1 MQTRHVLIALA
12 TCAALVLLAPS
23 DDSRAQPQPAP
34 PAPPLPPPA
43 TVEVAPASVADIA
56 TVQWVPG
63 TVLSRADAQIASEQ
77 SGRVLEIAEVGER
90 VAQGGVIAR
99 LDAEAL
105 VLAEREAEAALAR
118 IAAQLAFQERQLG
131 RLAAL
136 KRRSSV
142 AENQLDEARNQR
154 DLLQHD
160 QARAEVA
167 LAAARRQLREATI
180 RAPFEGLVAER
191 RAQRGE
197 YLAAGAV
204 LVRLVDTTHTEVS
217 ARAPVGIGIALQA
230 GAMVALRDH
239 YLSAEIMGI
248 NLTYYRILAFGIS
261 SFYAGVGGALMAH
274 YTSFVSAEAFDL
286 LLSINFL
293 AMVIIGGLGSVM
305 GSLMGTVFILFLP
318 EFMQGVVRIVQG
330 LGIGQSAAF
339 TEGLA
344 YLKEM
349 AIGLAIVLFLIFEP
363 EGLAARWRK
372 IKAYWKL
379 YPFSY

>member
-12 TCAALVLLAPS
+12 ACAALVLLAPS

-34 PAPPLPPPA
+34 PAPPPA
-43 TVEVAPASVADIA
+43 TVEVAPASVADID

-142 AENQLDEARNQR
+142 AENQLDEARNLR
-154 DLLQHD
+154 DLLRHD

-167 LAAARRQLREATI
+167 LAAARRQVREATI

-197 YLAAGAV
+197 FLAAGAV

-230 GAMVALRDH
+230 GTMVALREGAERVIEAPIRAVVPGGDAQSH
-239 YLSAEIMGI
+239 QLELRIELQAAEWPIGTAVQVGVPAGSASAAVAVPRDALVLRGAETFVFRVG
-248 NLTYYRILAFGIS
+248 TDRKAERIAVQTGRASGDLVEVRGAV
-261 SFYAGVGGALMAH
+261 AVG
-274 YTSFVSAEAFDL
+274 D
-286 LLSINFL
+286 
-293 AMVIIGGLGSVM
+293 
-305 GSLMGTVFILFLP
+305 SL
-318 EFMQGVVRIVQG
+318 VVRG
-330 LGIGQSAAF
+330 AERLAPGQAVAIRERGAPATASGPAA
-339 TEGLA
+339 G
-344 YLKEM
+344 
-349 AIGLAIVLFLIFEP
+349 
-363 EGLAARWRK
+363 R
-372 IKAYWKL
+372 
-379 YPFSY
+379 